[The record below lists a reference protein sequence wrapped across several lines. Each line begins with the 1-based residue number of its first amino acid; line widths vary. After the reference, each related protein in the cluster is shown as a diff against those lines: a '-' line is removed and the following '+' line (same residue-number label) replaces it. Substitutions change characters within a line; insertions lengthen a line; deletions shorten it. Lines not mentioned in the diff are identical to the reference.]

1 VTDVIAH
8 RGASRD
14 ERENTL
20 AAFRRAVAVG
30 ADGVELD
37 VRRSADGELVVHHDA
52 TLDDGRVIV
61 ETQAGELP
69 EDVARL
75 HEALDAAAGLI
86 VNVELKNAPGEPDFD
101 PDDSVAAAVAD
112 LLARRPEP
120 AGRWLVSSFRLET
133 VDRFREFAPQ
143 VPTALLTDHLDDD
156 VVALALGHGHTV
168 VHPWFGDLTATAIQS
183 AHGSGVRINAW
194 TCNDPARAVE
204 LAGWGIDGIV
214 TDVPDVIR
222 AALAAA
228 DPPAATP
235 A

>member
-1 VTDVIAH
+1 MTDVIAH

-69 EDVARL
+69 EHVARL

-133 VDRFREFAPQ
+133 VDRFRKFAPQ